1 MGTLVIAQHFPNYRY
16 PPTGTKSMPRL
27 TCIRDGVSSRQ
38 HGPKRATIL
47 DRQGRIHRHSPI
59 TRLSPAV
66 IALTTNNDKQARK
79 QVLMALCAAGFMTT
93 ALRSSPLGAS
103 QPAKA
108 VLGMQGHQA
117 VKVHAMGVKRC
128 RWGHARV
135 QKVSKK
141 LYLWPHSVS
150 CEEPFESWPVFFL
163 KSTVA

>member
-38 HGPKRATIL
+38 HEPKRATIL
-47 DRQGRIHRHSPI
+47 DRQGRIHRQSPI

-93 ALRSSPLGAS
+93 VLRSSPLGAS
-103 QPAKA
+103 QPAKT
-108 VLGMQGHQA
+108 VLGMQGYQA
-117 VKVHAMGVKRC
+117 VKMHAMGVNRC
-128 RWGHARV
+128 RWRHARV
-135 QKVSKK
+135 RKVSKTS
-141 LYLWPHSVS
+141 LNWPHSVS
-150 CEEPFESWPVFFL
+150 CLNPDQSFS
-163 KSTVA
+163 VAIT